1 MSVHKSTFWGP
12 FFAMVAFS
20 LLVLFI
26 KGCND
31 AAVANAEWEAQVR
44 SDSIRNAYYAERQA
58 YDDSIKVIGDS
69 IRKAEAVKDSITK
82 VRNQASNR
90 QRMIVEQCKYY
101 GASAVWTMTT
111 EEQVVKDCIAG
122 ISDRG
127 KDIRAGRNLVKFM

>member
-1 MSVHKSTFWGP
+1 MSVHKSAFWGP

-69 IRKAEAVKDSITK
+69 IRRAEFVKDSTSNARRRAAATRRANLEK
-82 VRNQASNR
+82 CNFLAWSDTANFGNEGAAYRECVRR
-90 QRMIVEQCKYY
+90 Y
-101 GASAVWTMTT
+101 G
-111 EEQVVKDCIAG
+111 
-122 ISDRG
+122 
-127 KDIRAGRNLVKFM
+127 N

>member
-1 MSVHKSTFWGP
+1 MHKSTFWGP

-69 IRKAEAVKDSITK
+69 IRRAEFVKDSTDK
-82 VRNQASNR
+82 VRQKQIVE
-90 QRMIVEQCKYY
+90 QRRIVATRNMNVEQCKMWAWSDTANI
-101 GASAVWTMTT
+101 GN
-111 EEQVVKDCIAG
+111 EEQAERDCI
-122 ISDRG
+122 RRTNR
-127 KDIRAGRNLVKFM
+127 K